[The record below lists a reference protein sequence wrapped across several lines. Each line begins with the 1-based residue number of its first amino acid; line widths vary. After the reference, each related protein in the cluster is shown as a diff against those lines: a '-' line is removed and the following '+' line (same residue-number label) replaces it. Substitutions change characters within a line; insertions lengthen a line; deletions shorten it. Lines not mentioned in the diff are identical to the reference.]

1 MVMVALGTMNALSS
15 LKDKEW
21 FKPWQIGVTSS
32 KSHPC
37 GQIETVGR
45 TETR

>member
-21 FKPWQIGVTSS
+21 FKPLKTSIQALFS
-32 KSHPC
+32 DRHFGSS
-37 GQIETVGR
+37 ESDL
-45 TETR
+45 